1 MARAMWKGSLNF
13 GLVNIP
19 VQLQLAT
26 AQKDVRF
33 HQFHDEDG
41 GRIREKR
48 VCEKDGAEVP
58 YEHIVKGYEISKSQF
73 VTVTAEELKSV
84 EPAKE
89 HTISIEGFVAEEEI
103 DPILYD
109 RSYYVVPDG
118 RSNKAYSLLVEALAK
133 KDRVGIGRFVI
144 STKEHLCAVKSDGK
158 GMRLSTLIFGDELVE
173 APKVEHHGASEKEIH
188 MAEAL
193 IEQMKM
199 KFEPSKLHD
208 THRERVLELIER
220 KAEGK
225 AVITPAAPAPERI
238 ADLSAALERSLAL
251 VKGGGQPAA
260 EEKPPRSSA
269 HAPRAAHKRHAARH
283 RAAH

>member
-1 MARAMWKGSLNF
+1 MWKGSLNF

-89 HTISIEGFVAEEEI
+89 HTISIEGFVTDEEI
-103 DPILYD
+103 DPIYYD
-109 RSYYVVPDG
+109 RTYYVVPDG
-118 RSNKAYSLLVEALAK
+118 RSNKAYSLLTEALGKA
-133 KDRVGIGRFVI
+133 DRVGLGRFVI
-144 STKEHLCAVKSDGK
+144 STKEHLCAVTSDGK
-158 GMRLSTLIFGDELVE
+158 AMRLSTLVFGDEVVA
-173 APKVEHHGASEKEIH
+173 APKVEHHSASDKELQ
-188 MAEAL
+188 MAETL
-193 IEQMKM
+193 INQMKM
-199 KFEPSKLHD
+199 KFDPAKLHD
-208 THRERVLELIER
+208 THRDRVLELIER

-225 AVITPAAPAPERI
+225 AVIAPEAPAPERI

-251 VKGGGQPAA
+251 VKGGSAPKATA
-260 EEKPPRSSA
+260 EEKPARSSA

-283 RAAH
+283 RHAH

>member
-26 AQKDVRF
+26 SQKDVRF

-73 VTVTAEELKSV
+73 VTVTAEELKAV

-89 HTISIEGFVAEEEI
+89 HTISIEGFVTETEI
-103 DPILYD
+103 DPIYYD
-109 RSYYVVPDG
+109 RTYYVVPDG
-118 RSNKAYSLLVEALAK
+118 RSNKAYSLLTEALGKA
-133 KDRVGIGRFVI
+133 DRVGIGRFVI

-158 GMRLSTLIFGDELVE
+158 HLRLATLVFGDEVVD
-173 APKVEHHGASEKEIH
+173 APKVEHHAASSKELE
-188 MAEAL
+188 MANAL
-193 IEQMKM
+193 IAQMKM
-199 KFEPSKLHD
+199 KFDPEKLHD
-208 THRERVLELIER
+208 THRDRVLKLIER

-225 AVITPAAPAPERI
+225 AIVTPATPAPERI
-238 ADLSAALERSLAL
+238 ADLAAALERSLAV

-260 EEKPPRSSA
+260 EKPTRSGAHPPR
-269 HAPRAAHKRHAARH
+269 PAHKRHAARH